1 MFDRI
6 SYTWSLMRASWDVLK
21 SEKALIF
28 FPLFSGISCIV
39 VMASFAMPLAML
51 KPDHAAANADPMQ
64 KVYFYGV
71 LFLFYFCNYFVI
83 TFFNTALTSCAI
95 TRMAGGEPSFS
106 AGLGAAFSRIHLI
119 AGWALVSATIGL
131 ALRMI
136 AERSK
141 RVGAI
146 VAMLLG
152 GVWSIITYLVVPVIV
167 VENKGPIAALKESSS
182 LLKKAWGDQI
192 TGNFSFGIIFFL
204 LGLPGYAM
212 IFGAIYMGAAMSSG
226 MVTLV
231 LIGLAVVYLIGL
243 ALISSVLQSIF
254 QAAVYM
260 YTQNALMATVEN
272 GRGFPV
278 QLVKHAMR

>member
-1 MFDRI
+1 MELDARQ
-6 SYTWSLMRASWDVLK
+6 LGRA
-21 SEKALIF
+21 EKRKTLIF
-28 FPLFSGISCIV
+28 FPLFSGISCIM

-64 KVYFYGV
+64 KIYFYGV

-131 ALRMI
+131 VLRMI

-141 RVGAI
+141 RIGAI

-152 GVWSIITYLVVPVIV
+152 GAWSLITYLVVPVIV
-167 VENKGPIAALKESSS
+167 VENKGPIAALKESTS

-212 IFGAIYMGAAMSSG
+212 ICAIYMGAAPSSG
-226 MVTLV
+226 TVTLV
-231 LIGLAVVYLIGL
+231 LIGLSVVYLICL

-260 YTQNALMATVEN
+260 YTQNCAAGES
-272 GRGFPV
+272 
-278 QLVKHAMR
+278 